1 VLYSGLYVKWGVL
14 LPDLR
19 AWVVTQS
26 RPTWSSTS
34 TKIISIMVFRTML
47 TVSSPNQHNT
57 QKRATTFTLQAAS
70 NRYIE
75 NLAIAAAWQ
84 DMQQDIMAN
93 NDPFVLGYVTGGIA
107 GDSDATSTP
116 NNDATPA
123 PSGTLSGR
131 GLTILWSAGDPSPIP
146 VVTSFC
152 PTQCPSLGDSDC
164 PI

>member
-1 VLYSGLYVKWGVL
+1 
-14 LPDLR
+14 
-19 AWVVTQS
+19 
-26 RPTWSSTS
+26 
-34 TKIISIMVFRTML
+34 
-47 TVSSPNQHNT
+47 
-57 QKRATTFTLQAAS
+57 
-70 NRYIE
+70 
-75 NLAIAAAWQ
+75 
-84 DMQQDIMAN
+84 MAN
-93 NDPFVLGYVTGGIA
+93 NDLFVGNATGEMA
-107 GDSDATSTP
+107 GDSEESPTP